1 MEQDESH
8 QIAASII
15 ERLVRAWN
23 TANGAAWGVEF
34 AGDADFINIFG
45 VQRRGRN
52 EIEKRH
58 QYVFDVLFAGS
69 TCDMVLVDA
78 RLLAPNVI
86 LAHSKSVLKI
96 PTGPMAG
103 EQLNRQTVVIIRDG
117 GTWRIAAYH
126 NTLVAPQL

>member
-1 MEQDESH
+1 MDEDEPH
-8 QIAASII
+8 KVAASII
-15 ERLVRAWN
+15 SRLVRAWN
-23 TANGAAWGVEF
+23 TADGAAWGAEFVE
-34 AGDADFINIFG
+34 DADFVNIFG
-45 VQRRGRN
+45 VQRRGRT

-78 RLLAPNVI
+78 RPLASTVI

-96 PTGPMAG
+96 PAGPMAG
-103 EQLNRQTVVIIRDG
+103 EQLNRQTVVIVRDRNG
-117 GTWRIAAYH
+117 WRIAAYH